1 MVNKLLALY
10 IRLSIEDYKV
20 ESMSIASQKLAL
32 RKFASSLDDLADC
45 EVREFVDNGYSGTN
59 FERPAVQEL
68 LDLVREG
75 KIACIIVKDFS
86 RFGRNSLEVG
96 YFMEKVFPLYGA
108 RFISIND
115 DFDSG
120 KLHGDTGGLNVAFKY
135 LINELYSRDLSI
147 KYKSA
152 KYVKFKRGEYQS
164 KICPYGYQKSADG
177 RMEPDPET
185 APVVRVIFEM
195 AAQGQNTTA
204 IIKALFGRGIPT
216 PGEYKKVKGQA
227 NHDISRCGG
236 IWGGSSVLNIL
247 HDERYTG
254 TYIIGKRES
263 REVGSNLVR
272 LKDESQWVKIPEH
285 HPAII
290 SKELFDKA
298 QNTIR
303 RAKCSKK
310 HVHLYPLREKVYCG
324 NCLHRLSR
332 VGNVTFRFVCR
343 HTQAVMNAPCHGLRV
358 DEPELESMVYTV
370 LKTQA
375 QIILGAADLN
385 ASSIDALSA
394 KHAGYSQQICDMQ
407 EQKRVLFEQ
416 MILGELSEP
425 KYREKKAA
433 LDNELVRLKEMQS
446 ALSSQLSQVRVNEE
460 TKNANR
466 ALARKV
472 VDIGQLSTE
481 LVDALIERVYVYP
494 GQNVEIVWKVA
505 GFASGEGD
513 IVKNF

>member
-1 MVNKLLALY
+1 MNKLTALY
-10 IRLSIEDYKV
+10 IRLSTEDYKV
-20 ESMSIASQKLAL
+20 ESMSIENQKLAL
-32 RKFASSLDDLADC
+32 HKFIESKDDLADC
-45 EVREFVDNGYSGTN
+45 EVREFVDNRYSGTN

-68 LDLVREG
+68 LDLVRDG
-75 KIACIIVKDFS
+75 KISCIIVKDFS
-86 RFGRNSLEVG
+86 RFGRDSLEVG
-96 YFMEKVFPLYGA
+96 YFMEKVFPLYGV
-108 RFISIND
+108 RFISVND

-135 LINELYSRDLSI
+135 LISEFYSRDLSI

-164 KICPYGYQKSADG
+164 KICPYGYQKSSDG

-185 APVVRVIFEM
+185 APIVRMIFEM
-195 AAQGQNTTA
+195 AAQGQNTTS
-204 IIKALFGRGIPT
+204 IIKALFDRGIPT
-216 PGEYKKVKGQA
+216 PGEYKKAKGQA

-236 IWGGSSVLNIL
+236 IWGGSSILNIL

-290 SKELFDKA
+290 SKELFDKT
-298 QNTIR
+298 QSTIR
-303 RAKCSKK
+303 RAKCPKK

-332 VGNVTFRFVCR
+332 VGNVTFRFFCR
-343 HTQAVMNAPCHGLRV
+343 HSQADMNAPCHGLRV
-358 DEPELESMVYTV
+358 DETELESLVYEV
-370 LKTQA
+370 LKKQA
-375 QIILGAADLN
+375 QILLGMGDVDVSGMKGL
-385 ASSIDALSA
+385 SS
-394 KHAGYSQQICDMQ
+394 KHIGNSQQISEMQ
-407 EQKRVLFEQ
+407 AQKRTLFEQ
-416 MILGELSEP
+416 MILGELSEQE
-425 KYREKKAA
+425 YRDNKAA
-433 LDNELVRLKEMQS
+433 LDAELVRLQETQA
-446 ALSSQLSQVRVNEE
+446 ALS
-460 TKNANR
+460 TKLAQQQTDEKTKKANK
-466 ALARKV
+466 ALAQKV
-472 VDIGQLSTE
+472 VDMGNLSSE

-505 GFASGEGD
+505 GFGAGEG
-513 IVKNF
+513 NL